1 MASSNWSKKP
11 FSARSDSGV
20 ARQPSR
26 NASAAGRVFVP
37 HLKAP
42 RTDFP
47 LFGGKRVKPSI
58 EGLDKLLHYY
68 GVELQPETLKQ
79 IWEFHQ
85 LLRANNDDQ
94 DLTRLN
100 AFETMVERHYA
111 DCTLINAY
119 VSKWPARM
127 IDVGSGAGFPG
138 IPLKIVNPGI
148 RLTLCE
154 PRPNRINFLNMVI
167 EKMGLKGIDVF
178 GHKVTSRSMTIPVEG
193 VISRAFELME
203 KTLPRIANSL
213 KVGGRVFFMKGPA
226 VADELKTFHPEDYG
240 YKFVGKHF
248 YTIPNSTQERA
259 LIILERV
266 E

>member
-1 MASSNWSKKP
+1 MANSSWQKNPKGRSGRLP
-11 FSARSDSGV
+11 ARAGSSAGSD
-20 ARQPSR
+20 
-26 NASAAGRVFVP
+26 FVP
-37 HLKAP
+37 HLKAR

-47 LFGGKRVKPSI
+47 LFGGKRVTPSLA
-58 EGLDKLLHYY
+58 GLDKLLHYY
-68 GVELQPETLKQ
+68 GVELEQSTLEQ
-79 IWEFHQ
+79 FWEFHQ

-119 VSKWPARM
+119 VPRWPARM

-138 IPLKIVNPGI
+138 IPLKLVNPQI

-178 GHKVTSRSMTIPVEG
+178 GHKVTSRSMTIPVDG
-193 VISRAFELME
+193 VISRAFEWME
-203 KTLPRIANSL
+203 KTLPRLANSL
-213 KVGGRVFFMKGPA
+213 KVGGRVYFMKGPGVKEELA
-226 VADELKTFHPEDYG
+226 VFHPEDFG
-240 YKFVGKHF
+240 YELLAKHF
-248 YTIPNSTQERA
+248 YTIPNSTQDRA
-259 LIILERV
+259 LVILERK

>member
-1 MASSNWSKKP
+1 MPNRA
-11 FSARSDSGV
+11 G
-20 ARQPSR
+20 
-26 NASAAGRVFVP
+26 ASAGRDFVP

-42 RTDFP
+42 RSDFP
-47 LFGGKRVKPSI
+47 LFGGKRVTPSLA
-58 EGLDKLLHYY
+58 GLDKLLRYY
-68 GVELQPETLKQ
+68 GVELQQQTLEQ

-119 VSKWPARM
+119 VPKWPARM

-138 IPLKIVNPGI
+138 IPLKLVNPQI

-154 PRPNRINFLNMVI
+154 PRPNRIDFLNMVI

-178 GHKVTSRSMTIPVEG
+178 GHKVTSRSMDIPVDG

-203 KTLPRIANSL
+203 KDAPAYREFAQ
-213 KVGGRVFFMKGPA
+213 GGRPRVLYEGPRGSRRTENVLSGGFRIQVRGQA
-226 VADELKTFHPEDYG
+226 FLHDPEQYARPRADYP
-240 YKFVGKHF
+240 
-248 YTIPNSTQERA
+248 RA
-259 LIILERV
+259 RGV
-266 E
+266 T

>member
-1 MASSNWSKKP
+1 MANSSWSKN
-11 FSARSDSGV
+11 S
-20 ARQPSR
+20 RQRTNPAGNSLNR
-26 NASAAGRVFVP
+26 NASAAGRDFVP

-47 LFGGKRVKPSI
+47 LFNGKRVTPSLA
-58 EGLDKLLHYY
+58 GLDKLLHYY
-68 GVELQPETLKQ
+68 GVELQQETLKQ

-119 VSKWPARM
+119 VPKWPARM
-127 IDVGSGAGFPG
+127 IDIGSGAGFPG
-138 IPLKIVNPGI
+138 IPLKIVNQSI

-178 GHKVTSRSMTIPVEG
+178 GHKVTSRSMTIPVDG

-213 KVGGRVFFMKGPA
+213 KVGGRVYFMKGPA
-226 VADELKTFHPEDYG
+226 VADELKSFYPEDFG
-240 YKFVGKHF
+240 YKFIGKHF
-248 YTIPNSTQERA
+248 YTIPNSTQDRA
-259 LIILERV
+259 LIILERT

>member
-1 MASSNWSKKP
+1 MADIDT
-11 FSARSDSGV
+11 SAQQVEKLRETLERLPLEINDEMCEKLLLFYSMLIEKNKVMNLTAITQYEEVLEKHFLDSLSLINV
-20 ARQPSR
+20 CDP
-26 NASAAGRVFVP
+26 
-37 HLKAP
+37 
-42 RTDFP
+42 T
-47 LFGGKRVKPSI
+47 GKRI
-58 EGLDKLLHYY
+58 LDL
-68 GVELQPETLKQ
+68 GT
-79 IWEFHQ
+79 
-85 LLRANNDDQ
+85 
-94 DLTRLN
+94 
-100 AFETMVERHYA
+100 
-111 DCTLINAY
+111 
-119 VSKWPARM
+119 
-127 IDVGSGAGFPG
+127 GAGFPG
-138 IPLKIVNPGI
+138 IPLKIVNPSI

-178 GHKVTSRSMTIPVEG
+178 GHKVTSRSMTIPVDG

-226 VADELKTFHPEDYG
+226 VADELKTFHPEDFG
-240 YKFVGKHF
+240 YKIVGKHF

>member
-1 MASSNWSKKP
+1 MAISNWSKKP
-11 FSARSDSGV
+11 FGRTPAR
-20 ARQPSR
+20 
-26 NASAAGRVFVP
+26 AADAVGKDFVP

-42 RTDFP
+42 RTEFP
-47 LFGGKRVKPSI
+47 LFNGKRVKPSI

-68 GVELQPETLKQ
+68 GVELQRETLEQ
-79 IWEFHQ
+79 IWQFHN

-111 DCTLINAY
+111 DCTLINAF
-119 VSKWPARM
+119 VEKWPARM

-138 IPLKIVNPGI
+138 IPLKLVNSKI
-148 RLTLCE
+148 NLTLCE

-167 EKMGLKGIDVF
+167 QTMGLKNIDVF
-178 GHKVTSRSMTIPVEG
+178 GHKVTSRSMTIPVDG

-203 KTLPRIANSL
+203 KTFPRLQNSL

-226 VADELKTFHPEDYG
+226 AADELKTLHPEDYG
-240 YKFVGKHF
+240 YKLLEKHF

-259 LIILERV
+259 LVIFERI

>member
-1 MASSNWSKKP
+1 MANSNWSKK
-11 FSARSDSGV
+11 SGKSWSKI
-20 ARQPSR
+20 PSR
-26 NASAAGRVFVP
+26 MPARGADALGSAFVP
-37 HLKAP
+37 HMKAP
-42 RTDFP
+42 RTEFP
-47 LFGGKRVKPSI
+47 LFNGKRVKPSL

-68 GVELQPETLKQ
+68 GVELQEDTLKQ
-79 IWEFHQ
+79 IWEYHQ
-85 LLRANNDDQ
+85 LIRANNEDQ

-119 VSKWPARM
+119 VEKWPARM

-138 IPLKIVNPGI
+138 IPLKIVNPKI
-148 RLTLCE
+148 NLTLCE
-154 PRPNRINFLNMVI
+154 PRPNRVNFLNMVI
-167 EKMGLKGIDVF
+167 EKLGLENIDVF
-178 GHKVTSRSMTIPVEG
+178 GHKVTSHSMTIPVDG

-226 VADELKTFHPEDYG
+226 VAEELETFRPEEYG

-259 LIILERV
+259 LIILERT
-266 E
+266 ER

>member
-1 MASSNWSKKP
+1 MANSSWSKN
-11 FSARSDSGV
+11 S
-20 ARQPSR
+20 RQRTNPAGNSLNR
-26 NASAAGRVFVP
+26 NASAAGRDFVP

-47 LFGGKRVKPSI
+47 LFNGKRVTPSLA
-58 EGLDKLLHYY
+58 GLDKLLHYY
-68 GVELQPETLKQ
+68 GVELQQETLKQ

-119 VSKWPARM
+119 VPKWPARM
-127 IDVGSGAGFPG
+127 IDIGSGAGFPG
-138 IPLKIVNPGI
+138 IPLKIVNPSI

-167 EKMGLKGIDVF
+167 EKIDRKSTRLNSS
-178 GHKVTSRSMTIPVEG
+178 HMPKSRMPS
-193 VISRAFELME
+193 SA
-203 KTLPRIANSL
+203 
-213 KVGGRVFFMKGPA
+213 
-226 VADELKTFHPEDYG
+226 
-240 YKFVGKHF
+240 
-248 YTIPNSTQERA
+248 
-259 LIILERV
+259 
-266 E
+266 

>member
-1 MASSNWSKKP
+1 MASDSWHKK
-11 FSARSDSGV
+11 SADRSGRLP
-20 ARQPSR
+20 ARAGST
-26 NASAAGRVFVP
+26 AGRDFVP

-47 LFGGKRVKPSI
+47 LFGGKRVTPSLA
-58 EGLDKLLHYY
+58 GLDKLLHYY
-68 GVELQPETLKQ
+68 GVELQPDTLKQ

-119 VSKWPARM
+119 VPKWPARM

-138 IPLKIVNPGI
+138 IPLKIVNPQI

-178 GHKVTSRSMTIPVEG
+178 GHKVTSRSMDIPVDG

-213 KVGGRVFFMKGPA
+213 KVGGRGFFMKGPA
-226 VADELKTFHPEDYG
+226 VADELKTFYPEDFG
-240 YKFVGKHF
+240 YKFVGEHF

>member
-1 MASSNWSKKP
+1 MASDSWHKNSGKWSGRTP
-11 FSARSDSGV
+11 ARAGST
-20 ARQPSR
+20 
-26 NASAAGRVFVP
+26 AGRDFVP

-47 LFGGKRVKPSI
+47 LFNGKRVKPSL

-68 GVELQPETLKQ
+68 GVELEPATLAQ

-111 DCTLINAY
+111 DCTLINAF
-119 VSKWPARM
+119 VPEWPARM

-138 IPLKIVNPGI
+138 IPLKLVNPRI

-154 PRPNRINFLNMVI
+154 PRPNRIEFLNMVI

-178 GHKVTSRSMTIPVEG
+178 GHKVTSRSMTIPVDG

-203 KTLPRIANSL
+203 KTLPRIANAL
-213 KVGGRVFFMKGPA
+213 KVGGRGYFMKGPA
-226 VADELKTFHPEDYG
+226 VADELRTFHPEDFG
-240 YKFVGKHF
+240 YKFAGKHF
-248 YTIPNSTQERA
+248 YTIPNSTQDRA

>member
-1 MASSNWSKKP
+1 MANNWSKKP
-11 FSARSDSGV
+11 FSKA
-20 ARQPSR
+20 PSR
-26 NASAAGRVFVP
+26 NASAAGRDFVP

-47 LFGGKRVKPSI
+47 LFNGKRVTPSLA
-58 EGLDKLLHYY
+58 GLDKLLHYY
-68 GVELQPETLKQ
+68 
-79 IWEFHQ
+79 
-85 LLRANNDDQ
+85 NDDQ

-119 VSKWPARM
+119 VPKWPARM

-138 IPLKIVNPGI
+138 LPLKIVNPSI

-178 GHKVTSRSMTIPVEG
+178 GHKVTSRSMTIPVDG

-226 VADELKTFHPEDYG
+226 VADELKTFHPEDFG

>member
-1 MASSNWSKKP
+1 MNSSWSKKP
-11 FSARSDSGV
+11 FHRTPAR
-20 ARQPSR
+20 
-26 NASAAGRVFVP
+26 AADAVGKDFVP

-42 RTDFP
+42 RTEFP
-47 LFGGKRVKPSI
+47 LFNGRRVKPSL
-58 EGLDKLLHYY
+58 EGLAKLLRFY
-68 GVELQPETLKQ
+68 GVELQESTLKQ
-79 IWEFHQ
+79 FWEFHQ

-119 VSKWPARM
+119 VPEWPARM

-138 IPLKIVNPGI
+138 IPLKLVNPQI
-148 RLTLCE
+148 QLTLCE

-167 EKMGLKGIDVF
+167 EKMGLENIDVF
-178 GHKVTSRSMTIPVEG
+178 GHKVTSRSMTIPVDG
-193 VISRAFELME
+193 VISRAFEWME
-203 KTLPRIANSL
+203 KTLPRLENSL
-213 KVGGRVFFMKGPA
+213 KVGGRVYFMKGPG
-226 VADELKTFHPEDYG
+226 VAEELETFRPEQFG
-240 YKFVGKHF
+240 YKFIANNF

-266 E
+266 K

>member
-1 MASSNWSKKP
+1 MPNRA
-11 FSARSDSGV
+11 G
-20 ARQPSR
+20 
-26 NASAAGRVFVP
+26 ASAGRDFVP

-42 RTDFP
+42 RSDFP
-47 LFGGKRVKPSI
+47 LFGGKRVTPSLA
-58 EGLDKLLHYY
+58 GLDKLLRYY
-68 GVELQPETLKQ
+68 GVELQQQTLEQ

-119 VSKWPARM
+119 VPKWPARM

-138 IPLKIVNPGI
+138 IPLKLVNPQI

-154 PRPNRINFLNMVI
+154 PRPNRIDFLNMVI

-178 GHKVTSRSMTIPVEG
+178 GHKAPARTSLLRSLSI
-193 VISRAFELME
+193 RA
-203 KTLPRIANSL
+203 
-213 KVGGRVFFMKGPA
+213 
-226 VADELKTFHPEDYG
+226 
-240 YKFVGKHF
+240 
-248 YTIPNSTQERA
+248 
-259 LIILERV
+259 
-266 E
+266 

>member
-1 MASSNWSKKP
+1 MANSSWSKKT
-11 FSARSDSGV
+11 FARAGSS
-20 ARQPSR
+20 
-26 NASAAGRVFVP
+26 AGRDFVP

-47 LFGGKRVKPSI
+47 LFNGKRVKPSL

-68 GVELQPETLKQ
+68 GVELQEGSLKQ

-111 DCTLINAY
+111 DCTLINAF
-119 VSKWPARM
+119 VPEWPARM

-138 IPLKIVNPGI
+138 IPLKLVNPYI

-167 EKMGLKGIDVF
+167 EKMGLKGIEAS
-178 GHKVTSRSMTIPVEG
+178 GSP
-193 VISRAFELME
+193 
-203 KTLPRIANSL
+203 
-213 KVGGRVFFMKGPA
+213 
-226 VADELKTFHPEDYG
+226 
-240 YKFVGKHF
+240 
-248 YTIPNSTQERA
+248 STQ
-259 LIILERV
+259 
-266 E
+266 